1 MLEIDHCAV
10 TTGRSLENIMPLIML
25 QDGHIT
31 YTMRVTRDT
40 KRSRQNNSSA
50 VYERAFESAMR
61 SDRGVLPAYLPSK
74 VSARPRSTSTS
85 ASAEIHSVSSSTE
98 TQRVVEPPVDM
109 DELLS
114 AIKNERMR
122 DLVDGLD

>member
-1 MLEIDHCAV
+1 MCHPAISDGPTHPYLPSSPDALFHPAPDIIFMFS
-10 TTGRSLENIMPLIML
+10 SLPF
-25 QDGHIT
+25 Q
-31 YTMRVTRDT
+31 
-40 KRSRQNNSSA
+40 RSRQNNSSA